1 MKAAMRG
8 KKKGYIFLNNVTQT
22 KGDRAHSPG
31 NSAGHCQINL
41 MTFLIHVIAV
51 SVISSFLLIVPSF
64 ICICLLSLKLLI
76 AELLEMV
83 PSLKT
88 NKLQGIFI
96 NATNEGFANSE
107 AGTVLVILVISKRGR
122 PADSPTVLRSILVRI
137 SSIRKQN
144 AILERCVSRG
154 NPGADIVSRHKRRF
168 C

>member
-88 NKLQGIFI
+88 NKL
-96 NATNEGFANSE
+96 
-107 AGTVLVILVISKRGR
+107 
-122 PADSPTVLRSILVRI
+122 
-137 SSIRKQN
+137 
-144 AILERCVSRG
+144 
-154 NPGADIVSRHKRRF
+154 
-168 C
+168 